1 MNAEAPSLALS
12 NSNRR
17 RVVVSST
24 IGARR
29 NAKAVDRVG
38 GVLRTVDLS
47 PMELRVL
54 DLVDLGKTTK
64 EIATALR
71 IRERTVELHIRHSL
85 RCLRARS
92 RKELLS
98 LVRRYH

>member
-1 MNAEAPSLALS
+1 
-12 NSNRR
+12 
-17 RVVVSST
+17 VVSST

-29 NAKAVDRVG
+29 NVKVVDRLG